1 MNHGRLEGE
10 HVVLDPMVI
19 DNAPDLLEAAT
30 SPETFRYF
38 IRPPTPWTVEG
49 MTDYCRYLIDHPA
62 ILPYTVRLRNTGEI
76 IGSTVFCDL
85 RPEHLNTEI
94 GWTWYDPAHRGTI
107 VNPECKFLMLEH
119 AFSGGLFGRPAIR
132 VTLKT
137 DLRNEQ
143 SQRAIERLG
152 AIRDGVLRHHALM
165 PDGHKRDTVFY
176 SILDD
181 EWPDVRRSL
190 LRRLGRSP

>member
-1 MNHGRLEGE
+1 MNHSRLQGE
-10 HVVLDPMVI
+10 HIVLDPMTI
-19 DNAPDLLEAAT
+19 DDAPGLLGAAT

-38 IRPPTPWTVEG
+38 TRSPTPWTDNG
-49 MTDYCRYLIDHPA
+49 MADYCRYLIEHPA
-62 ILPYTVRLRNTGEI
+62 ILPYTVRLRRTGET
-76 IGSTVFCDL
+76 IGSTTYCDL
-85 RPEHLNTEI
+85 RPEHLNAEI

-119 AFSGGLFGRPAIR
+119 AFGGGLFGKPAIR

-152 AIRDGVLRHHALM
+152 ALRDGVLRHHALM
-165 PDGHKRDTVFY
+165 PDGYKRDSVFY

-181 EWPDVRRSL
+181 EWPAVREGL
-190 LRRLGRSP
+190 LRRLCK